1 MIIIINIELFYID
14 IIIEFD
20 PKLTCVLVL
29 CSDGSEAVPDFSS
42 SGTQQGTIR

>member
-1 MIIIINIELFYID
+1 MIIIINID
-14 IIIEFD
+14 IINIIEFD

-29 CSDGSEAVPDFSS
+29 FSDGSEAVPDFSS